1 MFDFVGLPVKIE
13 VERREAG
20 ISIPESVEPQYS
32 EALQNLACF
41 AASVILDKHDKSMS
55 SALLT
60 ALALAHE
67 NTGVARML
75 GQITAYEADEAVD
88 LFLNR

>member
-1 MFDFVGLPVKIE
+1 MALIALDDPRWAELQHAYGAADDIPELL
-13 VERREAG
+13 ANL
-20 ISIPESVEPQYS
+20 SIPR
-32 EALQNLACF
+32 
-41 AASVILDKHDKSMS
+41 SMS

-60 ALALAHE
+60 SLALAHG